1 MEVGVLALHGDFREH
16 AAAVAQLDGSA
27 VLVRRGGDL
36 EGLWALILPGGGPTT
51 IGCSPSA
58 TA

>member
-1 MEVGVLALHGDFREH
+1 MEVGVRSLHGDFREH
-16 AAAVAQLDGSA
+16 AAAVAQLGGNA

-36 EGLWALILPGGGPTT
+36 EGLWALILPGGESTT